1 MQLKAFRVQKFRN
14 IEDSGEVD
22 LTDALACVV
31 GKNQAG
37 KSALLRGL
45 HKFNPHRPAPYDM
58 RRDWPRGQRTKRDK
72 KQVVCQVRFTLSP
85 EELKKLGEIAGRE
98 LSGADVVVT
107 KDYDGKFGIQLPED
121 SDLFP
126 DELHSDPIDAIC
138 EKLPEPTY
146 PVGMKFQAAA
156 DKCILE
162 ARQYARE
169 RRFEELTQ
177 LRDQHVAV
185 LEEERTDVKV
195 ARQQANEK
203 QFIEDYKTKLTEVLT
218 ALGVERTKHQ
228 QAQDY
233 IISQLPT
240 FIYMDDY
247 KRFQGC
253 ANLEQLKARRN
264 NKKLA
269 LSEEDETFLMILKL
283 GGLDLDK
290 LIEQGKS
297 EDQDVIHDRQI
308 DLQDAATTLTSG
320 VAGRWGQNEYQVQ
333 FRADGPLFFT
343 EIEETAK
350 NIGMI
355 PLEEQSKGFQWFFS
369 FDLHFMHDSE
379 GSFEGCVLLL
389 DEPGLHLHPGGQR
402 DLLSRLDAYAKKNTL
417 IYTTHLPSLVDLR
430 EPKRIKIIKQTE
442 LGAVVS
448 DDLGGTQTD
457 ERLTL
462 QAALGMRANQ
472 SLLVSK
478 RNLLVEGVH
487 DYWIIRELSNIFER
501 EERACL
507 PEDVLITVVGGA
519 SEIVPTATFMIGHEL
534 NIVALFN
541 SDSAG
546 KEAEDGLR
554 QTWITRYRGAR
565 AVTLR
570 VGDALGMPD
579 EGATIEDLFTEAYY
593 MEKVRESHA
602 LKLKSKGL
610 TTDAITLSG
619 SGPVL
624 PRLQQCFD
632 KLKVDLDKRAVGK
645 LIRRDLIQCKGVH
658 FLPTGVAEKGEALL
672 TALRDAFDTP
682 DADTPD
688 AGTPDV
694 DTPDADTPDADTP
707 DVDTSDVGTSAEQT
721 PPLANVGSDTLDTGS
736 TASPIPD

>member
-1 MQLKAFRVQKFRN
+1 MQLKTFRVQKFRN

-22 LTDALACVV
+22 LTDALSCVV
-31 GKNQAG
+31 GKNQSG

-45 HKFNPHRPAPYDM
+45 HKFNPHLPAPYDM
-58 RRDWPRGQRTKRDK
+58 RREWPRGQRTKRNK

-85 EELKKLGEIAGRE
+85 EELKKLGGIAGRE

-107 KDYDGKFGIQLPED
+107 KDYDGNFGIQLPED
-121 SDLFP
+121 SGLFP
-126 DELHSDPIDAIC
+126 DTLPPDPIDGIC
-138 EKLPEPTY
+138 QNLPEPTH
-146 PVGMKFQAAA
+146 PVGMNFRAAA
-156 DKCILE
+156 NKCMLE
-162 ARQYARE
+162 AKQYAKE

-177 LRDQHVAV
+177 LRDQHVVV
-185 LEEERTDVKV
+185 LQEEFTSVSV

-203 QFIEDYKTKLTEVLT
+203 QFIEDYKTKLTEVKDKLVT
-218 ALGVERTKHQ
+218 ERTKHQ
-228 QAQDY
+228 KAVDY
-233 IISQLPT
+233 IISRLPT

-253 ANLEQLKARRN
+253 ANLEQLKERRN
-264 NKKLA
+264 NKELA

-297 EDQDVIHDRQI
+297 ENQNVIHDRQV
-308 DLQDAATTLTSG
+308 DLQDAATTLTNG

-343 EIEETAK
+343 EIEETSK

-402 DLLSRLDAYAKKNTL
+402 DLLERLDAYAKKNTL
-417 IYTTHLPSLVDLR
+417 IYTTHLPFLVDLR

-442 LGAVVS
+442 LGAIVS
-448 DDLGGTQTD
+448 DDLGASQSD

-462 QAALGMRANQ
+462 QAGLGMRANQ

-501 EERACL
+501 EDRACL
-507 PEDVLITVVGGA
+507 PEDILITVAGGA

-546 KEAEDGLR
+546 KEAEGKLR
-554 QTWITRYRGAR
+554 ETWITRYRGAR

-579 EGATIEDLFTEAYY
+579 EGATIEDLFLEAYY

-602 LKLKSKGL
+602 LELRSKGL

-624 PRLQQCFD
+624 PRMQQCFD
-632 KLKVDLDKRAVGK
+632 KLEVHFNKGAAGK
-645 LIRRDLIQCKGVH
+645 LIRRDLIQCKGVQW
-658 FLPTGVAEKGEALL
+658 LPTGVAEKGAALL
-672 TALRDAFDTP
+672 TVLRDAF
-682 DADTPD
+682 
-688 AGTPDV
+688 GTLD
-694 DTPDADTPDADTP
+694 
-707 DVDTSDVGTSAEQT
+707 EQK
-721 PPLANVGSDTLDTGS
+721 PSLANVDSDTLDTGS
-736 TASPIPD
+736 AASPIPD